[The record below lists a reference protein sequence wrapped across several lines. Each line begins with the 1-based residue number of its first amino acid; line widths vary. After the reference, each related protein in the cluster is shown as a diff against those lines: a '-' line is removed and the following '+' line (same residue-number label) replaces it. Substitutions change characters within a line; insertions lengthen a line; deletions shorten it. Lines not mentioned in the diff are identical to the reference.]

1 MTSGARSLQR
11 EARQRGGGQGSGTR
25 SGRGWHAQEDR
36 GAAQPAGVLL
46 RDSLLCRNACTLLTP
61 QRCSSHLCWD
71 GPGRSLQSTAQGSRT
86 NQRSVTMC
94 MHAARTSMRGCCG
107 GRWVS
112 GRRGPVLGAA
122 GGACMLRSYPPPPQP
137 AHLLCA
143 CNGPGSSGST
153 ITGTGQATNKEAGG
167 QQDGLLGAC
176 MRLQGCWQAPKLCQG
191 TCQVEPI
198 TAQQC
203 QSETGSIDVH
213 AATPIHSG
221 PAAGT

>member
-1 MTSGARSLQR
+1 MHRRTGGRHSLLGCCCATPCCAGMHARCSPHKDAPVICVGTDQAGHCR
-11 EARQRGGGQGSGTR
+11 AQHKAAGPTNGQSRCACMQPEQACAAAVGVGGSV
-25 SGRGWHAQEDR
+25 
-36 GAAQPAGVLL
+36 AGVG
-46 RDSLLCRNACTLLTP
+46 
-61 QRCSSHLCWD
+61 RCWVL
-71 GPGRSLQSTAQGSRT
+71 PGALA
-86 NQRSVTMC
+86 
-94 MHAARTSMRGCCG
+94 CCG
-107 GRWVS
+107 HT
-112 GRRGPVLGAA
+112 
-122 GGACMLRSYPPPPQP
+122 PPPQP